1 MPYCVMITFTF
12 QSIANAIFI
21 AWLWWK
27 LYDKRRDLIE
37 YPVAYPTAPEYKE
50 NERIHNIREKNETKN
65 NVFSSS

>member
-21 AWLWWK
+21 TWLWWK

-37 YPVAYPTAPEYKE
+37 YPVAYPSAPEYKDKCTYE
-50 NERIHNIREKNETKN
+50 Q
-65 NVFSSS
+65 